1 MRESGRVQRAPL
13 GGCDCYLL
21 ALDELMQ
28 RSGQGRHVGVT
39 WLELD
44 KGFSVEAWREAVQR
58 FAGAQPLLQAR
69 LRRRFPL
76 GVPFW
81 QTVPEPPQVMVH
93 VHAAGA
99 DMREVASDLLKGEW
113 KGRLRFDVRQDG
125 RGGTI
130 LLMSWSHLIFD
141 ARGVELML
149 GEIGRLAADP
159 ATMPEADSWAEPFGR
174 RGSWRERFRLV
185 RSFVER
191 YWQLRARRVVSLGPP
206 PATASAMQFE
216 VLRYSREE
224 SEAMKRRAEPVTGG
238 IFALPW
244 FLAVAMRA
252 HAAILRARGVV
263 EGALECAIAVQGRN
277 RGARGPIF
285 QNQVSQLFF
294 SQPLDAMENLPAL
307 AGELQQQFAG
317 MMRAKCDVAFVIMV
331 DWMRRLPAW
340 AYRRFLR
347 REASG
352 QIVSFYHAHTG
363 QFLPGVEELAGS
375 VILDGWHIPSVPQP
389 PGSGLFFSERAG
401 CLTGVVC
408 WREGVMNWSEQK
420 MFQASVC
427 GDLRGAETV
436 VG

>member
-1 MRESGRVQRAPL
+1 MREAGGVQRAPL

-21 ALDELMQ
+21 ALDELMR

-39 WLELD
+39 WLELSD
-44 KGFSVEAWREAVQR
+44 RFSVEAWREAVQR
-58 FAGAQPLLQAR
+58 FARAQPLLNAR
-69 LRRRFPL
+69 LRRRFPM

-81 QTVPEPPQVMVH
+81 KAAPQQPQVVVK
-93 VHAAGA
+93 VHAPGT
-99 DMREVASDLLKGEW
+99 DMREVAGVLLEGEW
-113 KGRLRFDVRQDG
+113 VGRLRFDVRQDERG
-125 RGGTI
+125 RTD
-130 LLMSWSHLIFD
+130 LLMSWSHLLFD

-149 GEIGRLAADP
+149 TEIGRLAADP
-159 ATMPEADSWAEPFGR
+159 AAMPEADSWAEPFGE

-185 RSFVER
+185 RAFVER

-206 PATASAMQFE
+206 PAKEAPMQFE
-216 VLRYSREE
+216 LLRFSREE

-252 HAAILRARGVV
+252 HAAVLRGRGVLG
-263 EGALECAIAVQGRN
+263 GALECAIAVQGRK

-294 SQPLDAMENLPAL
+294 SQSLDAMANLHAL
-307 AGELQQQFAG
+307 AGELQQQFAA
-317 MMRAKCDVAFVIMV
+317 MMRGKCDAAFVIMV

-340 AYRRFLR
+340 VYRWFLR

-363 QFLPGVEELAGS
+363 NFLPGVDELAGG
-375 VILDGWHIPSVPQP
+375 VIVDGWHIPSVPQP
-389 PGSGLFFSERAG
+389 PGSGLFFSERSG

-408 WREGVMNWSEQK
+408 WREGTMNTEEQRT
-420 MFQASVC
+420 FRTSVR
-427 GDLRGAETV
+427 GDLLGSKTV
-436 VG
+436 AG

>member
-1 MRESGRVQRAPL
+1 
-13 GGCDCYLL
+13 
-21 ALDELMQ
+21 
-28 RSGQGRHVGVT
+28 
-39 WLELD
+39 
-44 KGFSVEAWREAVQR
+44 
-58 FAGAQPLLQAR
+58 
-69 LRRRFPL
+69 
-76 GVPFW
+76 
-81 QTVPEPPQVMVH
+81 
-93 VHAAGA
+93 
-99 DMREVASDLLKGEW
+99 
-113 KGRLRFDVRQDG
+113 
-125 RGGTI
+125 
-130 LLMSWSHLIFD
+130 
-141 ARGVELML
+141 
-149 GEIGRLAADP
+149 
-159 ATMPEADSWAEPFGR
+159 
-174 RGSWRERFRLV
+174 
-185 RSFVER
+185 
-191 YWQLRARRVVSLGPP
+191 
-206 PATASAMQFE
+206 
-216 VLRYSREE
+216 
-224 SEAMKRRAEPVTGG
+224 
-238 IFALPW
+238 LPW